1 LFAALDFSVAPDG
14 TWWFLEANANGLWAW
29 LQERTGLPISDTIA
43 PLLIEEGT

>member
-43 PLLIEEGT
+43 PLLIEEDT